1 MQHPPPDLGTIPS
14 IPGFPTDANEII
26 SLATSLVLAFAGL
39 IFFAMLV
46 MSGFRFLTAG
56 GDEKSIQEARKSL
69 TNATIGLIIV
79 VSAFAISQI
88 LFTIFGLNSLISIT
102 NNP

>member
-1 MQHPPPDLGTIPS
+1 MDEPPDLGKID
-14 IPGFPTDANEII
+14 INLLPGTANEII

-46 MSGFRFLTAG
+46 MGGFRFLTAG

-69 TNATIGLIIV
+69 TNAAIGLIIV

-88 LFTIFGLNSLISIT
+88 LFTIFGLN
-102 NNP
+102 

>member
-1 MQHPPPDLGTIPS
+1 MVDIGKIDIDLLPAT
-14 IPGFPTDANEII
+14 ANEII

-39 IFFAMLV
+39 IFFAMLI
-46 MSGFRFLTAG
+46 MGGFRFLTAG
-56 GDEKSIQEARKSL
+56 GDEKSVMEARKSL
-69 TNATIGLIIV
+69 TNAAIGLIIV
-79 VSAFAISQI
+79 VSAFTISQI

>member
-1 MQHPPPDLGTIPS
+1 MDEPPDLGKID
-14 IPGFPTDANEII
+14 INLLPGTANEII

-46 MSGFRFLTAG
+46 MGGFRFLTAG

-69 TNATIGLIIV
+69 TNAAIGLIIV

>member
-1 MQHPPPDLGTIPS
+1 MEPPDLGDIDIDLLPGS
-14 IPGFPTDANEII
+14 INEII

-46 MSGFRFLTAG
+46 MGGFRFLTAG
-56 GDEKSIQEARKSL
+56 GDEKSVQEARKSL

-79 VSAFAISQI
+79 VSAFAITQI
-88 LFTIFGLNSLISIT
+88 LFTIFGLNSLISVT

>member
-1 MQHPPPDLGTIPS
+1 MDPPDLGKIN
-14 IPGFPTDANEII
+14 INLLPGTANEII

-46 MSGFRFLTAG
+46 MGGFRFLTAG
-56 GDEKSIQEARKSL
+56 GDEKSVQEARKSL
-69 TNATIGLIIV
+69 TNAAIGLIIV

>member
-1 MQHPPPDLGTIPS
+1 MPKIGIIDLGKLFPN
-14 IPGFPTDANEII
+14 FPTDANQII
-26 SLATSLVLAFAGL
+26 ELATSLVLAFAGL

-46 MSGFRFLTAG
+46 MGGFRFLTAG

-69 TNATIGLIIV
+69 TNATIGLIII
-79 VSAFAISQI
+79 VSAFAVSQI
-88 LFTIFGLNSLISIT
+88 LFTIFGLSPQVGID